1 MKGRMQSID
10 FLRGI
15 AILMVILVHS
25 SQKIVGMPEIIYRIT
40 SWGETG
46 CQLFFV
52 LSGYLL
58 TYSWRQKQR
67 SIKDFY
73 WSRWLSIGPA
83 FYFAIIFWVTVGYI
97 QYFIDYSQ
105 GFPVNGSAG
114 AIAANILLLNG
125 LFVDA
130 NNNVVP
136 GGWFIG
142 ALVILYLMYPLL
154 NKIILFLYN
163 RTKVLLAGFVLLLYG
178 LSKGAFGI
186 YSCGYL
192 KSIVLNAYSF
202 IHQLSCFAMG
212 IILCY
217 FVLEYEE
224 QLTGKK
230 KEIAIFTLGLLFL
243 QVYAFYHLPIPERN
257 LISSVSF
264 CGICLLT
271 HLYDDQKKNALGYQI
286 ADIGKVSYE
295 IYFIHFIFVWYL
307 MPIGQKYILMISDD
321 CVWQVIYYLFSL
333 CVSTLIVYKPAFYY
347 HGFLAKI
354 REKLPVHGR

>member
-10 FLRGI
+10 FLKGI
-15 AILMVILVHS
+15 AIIMVILVHS

-58 TYSWRQKQR
+58 TYSWQQRRR
-67 SIKDFY
+67 SIKEFY

-83 FYFAIIFWVTVGYI
+83 FYLAITFWVTVGYI
-97 QYFIDYSQ
+97 QYFIDYTK
-105 GFPVNGSAG
+105 GFPVNGSVS

-125 LFVDA
+125 LFADA

-142 ALVILYLMYPLL
+142 ALVILYLMYPIL
-154 NKIILFLYN
+154 NKIIYCLYI
-163 RTKVLLAGFVLLLYG
+163 RARVLLAGLVLLLYV
-178 LSKGAFGI
+178 LSKGAFSI
-186 YSCGYL
+186 YSYGYL
-192 KSIVLNAYSF
+192 EGFVLNAYSF
-202 IHQLSCFAMG
+202 IHQLPCFAMG

-224 QLTGKK
+224 QITEKK

-243 QVYAFYHLPIPERN
+243 QVFAFYRLPIPERN
-257 LISSVSF
+257 LISSALF
-264 CGICLLT
+264 CGICLFT
-271 HLYDDQKKNALGYQI
+271 HLYDEQNKNTLGYQI

-307 MPIGQKYILMISDD
+307 MPIGQKHILMISDD
-321 CVWQVIYYLFSL
+321 CIWQIIYYLFSL
-333 CVSTLIVYKPAFYY
+333 YVSTLIVYKLAFYY
-347 HGFLAKI
+347 HGFLENVRK
-354 REKLPVHGR
+354 KLPVHRR